1 MPTTFSMLF
10 FTVIPVLTFL
20 PAFTILPVQRHKV
33 EFNQVISMATTS
45 VSKIKTTRPAK
56 PEYLPESDGKPMAE
70 TDTHRKQMIAL
81 LDSLE
86 EYFRADSNVYV
97 TGNIFLYL
105 PRDEDAGERQ
115 SVSPDIFVVRSIK
128 KKERRIYDM
137 EVEKK
142 APDVVIELTSRST
155 RFEDLGNK
163 RAIYAELGVR
173 EYFIFDPLKEIFPEQ
188 LRGFRLQEGA
198 YLPIDAQPLRSEVLG
213 LDLVVEEGVLRL
225 YDPENGERLRTHAE
239 AEAAR
244 RVAET
249 RAARETE
256 ARRQAEAELA
266 RLREELARLRN
277 KSK

>member
-1 MPTTFSMLF
+1 MS
-10 FTVIPVLTFL
+10 
-20 PAFTILPVQRHKV
+20 TI
-33 EFNQVISMATTS
+33 S
-45 VSKIKTTRPAK
+45 VRKSKSIRTPER
-56 PEYLPESDGKPMAE
+56 EYLPESDGKPMAE

-86 EYFRADSNVYV
+86 EYFRADPDVYV

-105 PRDEDAGERQ
+105 PREEEAGERQ
-115 SVSPDIFVVRSIK
+115 SVSPDIFVVRGIR

-173 EYFIFDPLKEIFPEQ
+173 EYFIFDPLKEIFPDQ

-198 YLPIDAQPLRSEVLG
+198 YLPIDEQPLRSEVLG
-213 LDLVVEEGVLRL
+213 LDLGVEEGILRL
-225 YDPENGERLRTHAE
+225 YDPASGERLRTHAE
-239 AEAAR
+239 AEADR
-244 RVAET
+244 
-249 RAARETE
+249 RAAERMAAEEAE
-256 ARRQAEAELA
+256 ARRAAEAELA
-266 RLREELARLRN
+266 RLREELTRLRN
-277 KSK
+277 KSE